1 MGVRMVTAPRV
12 NATIDTDSPSAEA
25 PPNSEVVAQQTRTL
39 GRGCAD
45 PSGLPGTSEAPPP
58 RRGLQGYN
66 TFGKVKGR
74 PQQLCTD
81 FNRQFPPPLP
91 SGI

>member
-1 MGVRMVTAPRV
+1 MVTAPCV
-12 NATIDTDSPSAEA
+12 NATIDTDSASAEA
-25 PPNSEVVAQQTRTL
+25 PPNSEVVAKQTRTL

-45 PSGLPGTSEAPPP
+45 PSGLPGTSELLPP

-66 TFGKVKGR
+66 SFGKAKGR
-74 PQQLCTD
+74 PQQLRTD

-91 SGI
+91 SGV

>member
-1 MGVRMVTAPRV
+1 MGVRMVTAPCV